1 MVTLTKI
8 HKYTKKQYKV
18 KTPVLLSHYMND
30 RIIMSKNQIPVNLHD
45 TTFRKY
51 YQINLNTLP
60 ITYFY

>member
-30 RIIMSKNQIPVNLHD
+30 RIIMSNN
-45 TTFRKY
+45 
-51 YQINLNTLP
+51 
-60 ITYFY
+60 